1 MEGVLQACLNG
12 SRTAEEH
19 PALPLSPERLAED
32 AADVAALGVTS
43 VHIHPRDVIGALTLV
58 GPEVAT
64 TIATVRA
71 AVPGIEISVS
81 TDVPGGRARLIGS
94 WGPLAAGRPDIAS
107 VRVDQPG
114 WRALAQALH
123 QVNVKVELVVTEP
136 VDLGELPGGVSRIT
150 VTATRET
157 AESLLARVEPLG
169 LPVLLHGRDA
179 DAWTVLDYAAL
190 LEHHVRMGLEDT
202 LRMPDGRQAKNN
214 AELVALARRRQRT
227 RAPS

>member
-1 MEGVLQACLNG
+1 MLQACLNG

-19 PALPLSPERLAED
+19 PALPLTPERLAED

-43 VHIHPRDVIGALTLV
+43 VHIHPRDVIGLPTLV

-81 TDVPGGRARLIGS
+81 TDVPGNRGTLIAS
-94 WGPLAAGRPDIAS
+94 WAPLATGRPDIAA
-107 VRVDQPG
+107 VHLDDPD
-114 WRALAQALH
+114 WRDLVQALH
-123 QVNVKVELVVTEP
+123 QVNVKVELVVTTP
-136 VDLGELPGGVSRIT
+136 ARLADLPPGVSRVT
-150 VTATRET
+150 VTATRDT
-157 AESLLARVEPLG
+157 AESLLALVEPLG
-169 LPVLLHGRDA
+169 LPILLHGRD
-179 DAWTVLDYAAL
+179 DEAWQVLDYAAL

-202 LRMPDGRQAKNN
+202 LRLPDGRRARNN
-214 AELVALARRRQRT
+214 AELVALARKRQRT

>member
-1 MEGVLQACLNG
+1 MLQACLNG

-19 PALPLSPERLAED
+19 PALPLTPERLAED

-43 VHIHPRDVIGALTLV
+43 VHLHPRDVIGAPTLV

-81 TDVPGGRARLIGS
+81 TDVPGNRTTLIAS
-94 WGPLAAGRPDIAS
+94 WAPLAAGRPDVAS
-107 VRVDQPG
+107 VHVGEPG
-114 WRALAQALH
+114 WRELAQALH
-123 QVNVKVELVVTEP
+123 QVNVGIELVVESP
-136 VDLGELPGGVSRIT
+136 ADLGDLPPGIARIT
-150 VTATRET
+150 VTATKET
-157 AESLLARVEPLG
+157 AETLLRQVEPLG
-169 LPVLLHGRDA
+169 LPILLHGRDA
-179 DAWTVLDYAAL
+179 HAWTVFTYAAT

-202 LRMPDGRQAKNN
+202 LHMPDGRIAKTN
-214 AELVALARRRQRT
+214 AELIAMARRNQKS

>member
-1 MEGVLQACLNG
+1 MLQACLNG

-43 VHIHPRDVIGALTLV
+43 VHIRPRDVIGALTLV

-81 TDVPGGRARLIGS
+81 TDVPGNQGTLIGS
-94 WGPLAAGRPDIAS
+94 WAALAAGRPDIAC
-107 VRVDQPG
+107 VHVGRPG
-114 WRALAQALH
+114 WRDLAQALH
-123 QVNVKVELVVTEP
+123 QVNVRVELVVEAPARLT
-136 VDLGELPGGVSRIT
+136 ELPASVSRIT
-150 VTATRET
+150 VVATRAT
-157 AESLLARVEPLG
+157 AESLLAEVEPLG
-169 LPVLLHGRDA
+169 LPIMLHGRDA
-179 DAWTVLDYAAL
+179 EAWSVLDYAAL

-202 LRMPDGRQAKNN
+202 LHLPDGRRAKNN
-214 AELVALARRRQRT
+214 AELVALARRRQRS
-227 RAPS
+227 RAPN

>member
-1 MEGVLQACLNG
+1 MLQACLNG

-43 VHIHPRDVIGALTLV
+43 VHLHPRDVIGAQTLA
-58 GPEVAT
+58 GPEIAT

-71 AVPGIEISVS
+71 AVPGIEIGVS
-81 TDVPGGRARLIGS
+81 TNVPGNRARLIGS

-107 VRVDQPG
+107 VHLSDPA
-114 WRALAQALH
+114 WRELTEALH
-123 QVNVKVELVVTEP
+123 RVNVAVELVVA
-136 VDLGELPGGVSRIT
+136 DLADLRELPEGINRIT
-150 VTATRET
+150 VRATRDS
-157 AESLLARVEPLG
+157 AEDLLAQVEPLG

-179 DAWTVLDYAAL
+179 DAWPVFTYAAR

-202 LRMPDGRQAKNN
+202 LHKPDGTRARNN
-214 AELVALARRRQRT
+214 AELVACARRNQRAK
-227 RAPS
+227 APN

>member
-1 MEGVLQACLNG
+1 MLQACLNG
-12 SRTAEEH
+12 SRAAEEH

-81 TDVPGGRARLIGS
+81 TNVPGSRATLIGS
-94 WGPLAAGRPDIAS
+94 WAPLAAGRPDIAS
-107 VRVDQPG
+107 VHVNQPG
-114 WRALAQALH
+114 WRDLAQALH
-123 QVNVKVELVVTEP
+123 RVNVQVELVVDSP
-136 VDLGELPGGVSRIT
+136 ADLQDLPDGVSRIT
-150 VTATRET
+150 VSATRDT
-157 AESLLARVEPLG
+157 AESLLAQVEPLG
-169 LPVLLHGRDA
+169 LPVLVHGRDA
-179 DAWTVLDYAAL
+179 EAWLVLDYGAL

-202 LRMPDGRQAKNN
+202 LQMPDGRTAKNN
-214 AELVALARRRQRT
+214 AELIAMARRRQRS

>member
-1 MEGVLQACLNG
+1 MLQACLNG

-81 TDVPGGRARLIGS
+81 TDVPGNQGTLIGS
-94 WGPLAAGRPDIAS
+94 WAPLAAGRPDIAC
-107 VRVDQPG
+107 VHVGRPG
-114 WRALAQALH
+114 WRDLAQALH
-123 QVNVKVELVVTEP
+123 QVNVRVELVVEAPARLT
-136 VDLGELPGGVSRIT
+136 ELPPSVSRIT
-150 VTATRET
+150 VVATRAT
-157 AESLLARVEPLG
+157 AESLLAEVEPLG
-169 LPVLLHGRDA
+169 LPILLHGRDA
-179 DAWTVLDYAAL
+179 EAWSVLDYAAL

-202 LRMPDGRQAKNN
+202 LHMPDGRRAKNN
-214 AELVALARRRQRT
+214 AELVALARRRQRS
-227 RAPS
+227 RAPR

>member
-1 MEGVLQACLNG
+1 MLQACLNG

-19 PALPLSPERLAED
+19 PALPLTPERLAED

-43 VHIHPRDVIGALTLV
+43 VHIHPRDVIGLPTLV

-81 TDVPGGRARLIGS
+81 TDVPGNRGTLIAS
-94 WGPLAAGRPDIAS
+94 WAPLATGRPDIAS
-107 VRVDQPG
+107 VRLDDPG
-114 WRALAQALH
+114 WRDLVQALH
-123 QVNVKVELVVTEP
+123 QVNVKVELVVTARAQLA
-136 VDLGELPGGVSRIT
+136 DLPPGVSRVT
-150 VTATRET
+150 VTATRDT
-157 AESLLARVEPLG
+157 AESLLAQVEPLG
-169 LPVLLHGRDA
+169 LPILLHGRD
-179 DAWTVLDYAAL
+179 DEAWKVLDYAAL

-202 LRMPDGRQAKNN
+202 LRLPDGRQARNN
-214 AELVALARRRQRT
+214 AELVALARKRQRT

>member
-1 MEGVLQACLNG
+1 MLQACLNG

-81 TDVPGGRARLIGS
+81 TDVPGNQGTLIGS
-94 WGPLAAGRPDIAS
+94 WAPLASGRPDIAC
-107 VRVDQPG
+107 VHVGRPG
-114 WRALAQALH
+114 WRDLAETLH
-123 QVNVKVELVVTEP
+123 RVNVRVELVVASPGLLT
-136 VDLGELPGGVSRIT
+136 ELPEGVSRLT

-157 AESLLARVEPLG
+157 AESLLAEVEPLG

-202 LRMPDGRQAKNN
+202 LHLPDGRRAKNN
-214 AELVALARRRQRT
+214 AELVALARRRQRS

>member
-1 MEGVLQACLNG
+1 MLQACLNG

-81 TDVPGGRARLIGS
+81 TDVPGNRGTLIGS
-94 WGPLAAGRPDIAS
+94 WAPLAAGRPDIAS

-114 WRALAQALH
+114 WRDLAQALH
-123 QVNVKVELVVTEP
+123 RVNISVELVVSAP
-136 VDLGELPGGVSRIT
+136 AALDDLPKGVSRIT
-150 VTATRET
+150 VTATRDT
-157 AESLLARVEPLG
+157 AETLLAQVEPLG

-179 DAWTVLDYAAL
+179 DAWTVLDYAAV

-202 LRMPDGRQAKNN
+202 LQMPDGRQARNN
-214 AELVALARRRQRT
+214 AELIALARKRQRT